1 MPESSLTK
9 RNPDLS
15 IVVVSYN
22 TAELL
27 GRCIDSVLAQ
37 QGPSFELIVVDN
49 ASTDDS
55 LSVVR
60 QTRDE
65 IRLIANDANVGFSR
79 ANNQAIRIS
88 SGRYIYFLNPDT
100 EVRPGSFHAMI
111 RYMDANPDVG
121 LAGTQ
126 ILNPNGSRQSSV
138 EYRYPGQRH
147 EPDRFQGLKG
157 DIAWL
162 LGASIIIRDRVAG
175 ELGGFSEK
183 YFLYAEDID
192 LCLRARQAGWLV
204 GFVEDATVIHWGG
217 QSERRT
223 PSAEVWRKK
232 IGSEILF
239 YRTYYSDKGFRS
251 IRRSNRLQA
260 YWRLLTL
267 RLEGL
272 FRPGRRAVQEK
283 TVKYRAIIDAY
294 ETDART

>member
-1 MPESSLTK
+1 MPDSTRLKQE
-9 RNPDLS
+9 PDLS
-15 IVVVSYN
+15 IVVVNYN

-27 GRCIDSVLAQ
+27 GRCIRSVLTQ
-37 QGPSFELIVVDN
+37 QGPFFELIVVDN

-60 QTRDE
+60 QAGDE
-65 IRLIANDANVGFSR
+65 IHLIANDDNVGFSR
-79 ANNQAIRIS
+79 ANNQAIRIC

-100 EVRPGSFHAMI
+100 EVRPGSLLAMI

-121 LAGTQ
+121 MAGTQ
-126 ILNPNGSRQSSV
+126 ILNPNGSIQSSV

-147 EPDRFQGLKG
+147 EPDRFRGLKG
-157 DIAWL
+157 EIAWL
-162 LGASIIIRDRVAG
+162 LGASIIVRDRVVG
-175 ELGGFSEK
+175 ELGGFSEQ

-192 LCLRARQAGWLV
+192 MCLRARLAGWRI
-204 GFVEDATVIHWGG
+204 GFVDDAIVVHWGG
-217 QSERRT
+217 QSELLT

-239 YRTYYSDKGFRS
+239 YKTYYSDKGFRS

-267 RLEGL
+267 RIEGL
-272 FRPGRRAVQEK
+272 YQPGDRVVEGK
-283 TVKYRAIIDAY
+283 IVKYRAIIDAY
-294 ETDART
+294 EADART

>member
-1 MPESSLTK
+1 MSDSA
-9 RNPDLS
+9 RQMQGPDLS
-15 IVVVSYN
+15 VVVVSYN
-22 TAELL
+22 TADLL
-27 GRCIDSVLAQ
+27 GRCIRSVLAQ

-60 QTRDE
+60 QAGDD
-65 IRLIANDANVGFSR
+65 IHLIANDANVGFSR
-79 ANNQAIRIS
+79 ANNQAVRIS

-100 EVRPGSFHAMI
+100 EVRPGSFDAMI
-111 RYMDANPDVG
+111 RYMDANPEVG
-121 LAGTQ
+121 LAGTR

-162 LGASIIIRDRVAG
+162 LGASIVARYRVV
-175 ELGGFSEK
+175 EDLGGFSET

-192 LCLRARQAGWLV
+192 ICLRARLAGWLI
-204 GFVEDATVIHWGG
+204 GFVEDATVVHWGG
-217 QSERRT
+217 QSESHT

-239 YRTYYSDKGFRS
+239 YKTYFSDKAFRS

-260 YWRLLTL
+260 YWRLFTL
-267 RLEGL
+267 RMEGL
-272 FRPGRRAVQEK
+272 FRPGSREIEEK

-294 ETDART
+294 DADART